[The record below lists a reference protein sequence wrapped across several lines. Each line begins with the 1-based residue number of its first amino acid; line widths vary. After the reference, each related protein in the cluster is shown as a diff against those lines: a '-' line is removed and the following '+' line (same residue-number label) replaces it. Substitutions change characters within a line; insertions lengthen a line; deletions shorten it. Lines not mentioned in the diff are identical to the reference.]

1 MSSIIYHSPSCA
13 YSVELLELVRAGAG
27 GGPSGFRFVDVTRQ
41 RPPAYVD
48 RIPALVREGL
58 MYTDE
63 PLFELFEPQQQ
74 AEASAPQE
82 PDAPQAADG
91 TLLGGAFSGFFAPLD
106 GVDDAMVMRNECDP
120 SGPTEHMVLEEA
132 QPMPSQ
138 DTKSG

>member
-1 MSSIIYHSPSCA
+1 MSSIIYYSPSCA

-27 GGPSGFRFVDVTRQ
+27 GGPSAFRFVDITRQ

-48 RIPALVREGL
+48 RIPALVRDGL

-63 PLFELFEPQQQ
+63 PLFALFEMQEH
-74 AEASAPQE
+74 AAAPRE

-91 TLLGGAFSGFFAPLD
+91 ALLGGAFSGFFAPLD

-120 SGPTEHMVLEEA
+120 SGPAEHMVLEEA